1 MPQIHRSAYVNR
13 LLKIDTLAQI
23 ARNLPSDL
31 GIEILSHFF
40 SSLRFSQFLSF
51 KFRFSG
57 FRVLL
62 HRFSTSQ
69 NCFHYHVPEPHCCL
83 KIEELSIYCISIVF
97 LMKKMT
103 ITAQECGLVM
113 NPQIDI

>member
-40 SSLRFSQFLSF
+40 LHYVSLSSYLSN
-51 KFRFSG
+51 SVSLG
-57 FRVLL
+57 SVC
-62 HRFSTSQ
+62 
-69 NCFHYHVPEPHCCL
+69 CFIGSPHL
-83 KIEELSIYCISIVF
+83 KIVSITMSLSH
-97 LMKKMT
+97 
-103 ITAQECGLVM
+103 TAV
-113 NPQIDI
+113 

>member
-40 SSLRFSQFLSF
+40 FFTTFLS
-51 KFRFSG
+51 
-57 FRVLL
+57 VLIFQIPFL
-62 HRFSTSQ
+62 W
-69 NCFHYHVPEPHCCL
+69 VPCVA
-83 KIEELSIYCISIVF
+83 S
-97 LMKKMT
+97 
-103 ITAQECGLVM
+103 
-113 NPQIDI
+113 